1 MAKNH
6 SVFFWYIGSL
16 LTTLTMFKSEDYV
29 HFWIDDDILHV
40 VYKPNTVIDLKAA
53 ESIVRDRIRFQNG
66 RPFLILCDLRQLK
79 TVTKPARD
87 YLAMQGSN
95 MALAVALIVE
105 KSYSGKI
112 SKIFINTSQPS
123 VPTREFTEISK
134 ALDF

>member
-1 MAKNH
+1 
-6 SVFFWYIGSL
+6 
-16 LTTLTMFKSEDYV
+16 MFKSEDYV

-134 ALDF
+134 ALDFLNSYLE